1 MSILRDA
8 ARSVKS
14 LIDSWAVRFMEEMD
28 YTLEANN
35 ADRFSKEMATHKS
48 LGSAI
53 KVPSVRRD
61 MTTRYV
67 LVSEWVE
74 GEKASNLEAKSPEGK
89 ACLAT
94 LQARAMLCF
103 RGVGCLV
110 PRLLS
115 PLPRRFKTTANPI
128 PPHQL
133 SALRTTTCLPGF
145 RRTLFTKPGVFFSGC
160 FPHTSSYRRRC

>member
-8 ARSVKS
+8 SRSVKS

-35 ADRFSKEMATHKS
+35 ADRFAKEMATHKS

-53 KVPSVRRD
+53 KVPSIRRD

-67 LVSEWVE
+67 LVTEWVE

-94 LQARAMLCF
+94 LQVRVVLCSL
-103 RGVGCLV
+103 GWLV
-110 PRLLS
+110 VCSRCPFSVASRL
-115 PLPRRFKTTANPI
+115 RN
-128 PPHQL
+128 QQQ
-133 SALRTTTCLPGF
+133 G
-145 RRTLFTKPGVFFSGC
+145 
-160 FPHTSSYRRRC
+160 